1 MIKQPKLVIMDL
13 DGTLVDSQEF
23 IISATTVA
31 FRDEG
36 LKIPKRENIL
46 SIVGLSLTEAFRVLN
61 KDLNEKQIK
70 KLTSKFKNY
79 YNTFNQEQLISPLY
93 ENAKSFLENL

>member
-1 MIKQPKLVIMDL
+1 MIKKTKLVILDL

-36 LKIPKRENIL
+36 LKVPKRENIL
-46 SIVGLSLTEAFRVLN
+46 SIIGLSLT
-61 KDLNEKQIK
+61 K
-70 KLTSKFKNY
+70 KIY
-79 YNTFNQEQLISPLY
+79 
-93 ENAKSFLENL
+93 

>member
-1 MIKQPKLVIMDL
+1 MIKKPKLVIMDL

-36 LKIPKRENIL
+36 LKVPKRENIL
-46 SIVGLSLTEAFRVLN
+46 SIIGLSLTEAFRVLN

-70 KLTSKFKNY
+70 KLIQMNRY
-79 YNTFNQEQLISPLY
+79 PLALRA
-93 ENAKSFLENL
+93 EPPPC

>member
-1 MIKQPKLVIMDL
+1 MIKKPKLVIMDL

-36 LKIPKRENIL
+36 LKVPKRENIL
-46 SIVGLSLTEAFRVLN
+46 SIIGLSLTEAFRVLN
-61 KDLNEKQIK
+61 KDLNEKQ
-70 KLTSKFKNY
+70 
-79 YNTFNQEQLISPLY
+79 
-93 ENAKSFLENL
+93 

>member
-1 MIKQPKLVIMDL
+1 MIKKPKLVIMDL

-36 LKIPKRENIL
+36 LKVPKRENIL
-46 SIVGLSLTEAFRVLN
+46 SIIGLSLTCL
-61 KDLNEKQIK
+61 LY
-70 KLTSKFKNY
+70 TSP
-79 YNTFNQEQLISPLY
+79 SPRDRG
-93 ENAKSFLENL
+93 

>member
-1 MIKQPKLVIMDL
+1 MDL

-36 LKIPKRENIL
+36 LKVPKRENIL
-46 SIVGLSLTEAFRVLN
+46 SIIGLALTEAFRV
-61 KDLNEKQIK
+61 
-70 KLTSKFKNY
+70 
-79 YNTFNQEQLISPLY
+79 
-93 ENAKSFLENL
+93 